1 MLSWVRLFVTTRTIE
16 SLKFSGQN
24 TEVGSHSLL
33 QGIFPTQRSN
43 PGLLHYRQILFQL
56 ATRKSQEYWSWQPI
70 PSPGDL
76 PNPTIEPRSPTLQ
89 ADSLPYK
96 PPGKG
101 ANFEQT
107 PRDDDRHH
115 GQGSLAC
122 CSPCAHKESDMTEQL
137 NNPYL
142 WCFLL
147 VIFYPVTPYSALWP
161 LFLFV
166 LSWIQSLQLTIVVTT
181 FIMMVLNKLCL
192 TVLASIMNIF
202 FSRRNVKETKKIF
215 FAYFE
220 CKFVEFICY

>member
-1 MLSWVRLFVTTRTIE
+1 MSTLCNPLDCSPI
-16 SLKFSGQN
+16 K
-24 TEVGSHSLL
+24 LL
-33 QGIFPTQRSN
+33 CPWNS
-43 PGLLHYRQILFQL
+43 PG
-56 ATRKSQEYWSWQPI
+56 KNWSVLPF

-122 CSPCAHKESDMTEQL
+122 WSPCGHKESDMTEQL

-202 FSRRNVKETKKIF
+202 FSRRNVETKKNF
-215 FAYFE
+215 FCLFWMQ
-220 CKFVEFICY
+220 ICWIYLLLSNYSHYPSFSSI